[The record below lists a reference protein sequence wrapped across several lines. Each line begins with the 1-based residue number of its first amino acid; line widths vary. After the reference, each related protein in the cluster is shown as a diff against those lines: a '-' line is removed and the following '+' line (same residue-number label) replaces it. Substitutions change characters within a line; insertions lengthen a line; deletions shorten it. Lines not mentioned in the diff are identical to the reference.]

1 MQEIVLNNGDEFQ
14 GKGSTKKWFTVL
26 GIGVLPLQAP
36 LFGLSSVAAYH
47 YISVHNGASLFNC
60 HIFFGSLI

>member
-26 GIGVLPLQAP
+26 GIGVLPLQTP
-36 LFGLSSVAAYH
+36 LFGLTLFVADN